1 MSDSKKGRPTG
12 GPEREAGRDTD
23 ESLMPR
29 LSRRKFLSISMLAGG
44 AAIAAPV
51 RSIASPEFEGWPN
64 SFGML
69 TDFTACVGCR
79 SCERA
84 CNEANNMPAPD
95 KPFDDA
101 SVFEEQRWPTAKAL
115 TVVNRY
121 QNTADPSKPVYR
133 KIQCNH
139 CLEPACANA
148 CPIHAYTKTP
158 EGAVIYDK
166 DRCFGCRYCVISC
179 PFNIPAYDY
188 ESPFDA
194 KVVKCILCHGRIKEG
209 KLPACAEACPG
220 GAITFGK
227 RDDLLKLA
235 KKRIAENPGKYID
248 HVYGEREVGGT
259 SWLYLSAVPFE
270 QLGFPTNLPKKPL
283 GELSKGYLST
293 VPVIFTTFPVLFG
306 GIYSMLRN
314 KNAEK
319 DENHDSKN
327 DKHTEVHNG

>member
-1 MSDSKKGRPTG
+1 
-12 GPEREAGRDTD
+12 
-23 ESLMPR
+23 
-29 LSRRKFLSISMLAGG
+29 MLAGG
-44 AAIAAPV
+44 AALVGPTKAK
-51 RSIASPEFEGWPN
+51 ASPEFEGWPN

-84 CNEANNMPAPD
+84 CNEANNLPAPD
-95 KPFDDA
+95 EPFDDP
-101 SVFEEQRWPTAKAL
+101 SVFEEQRWPTAKAY

-121 QNTADPSKPVYR
+121 ENKSDPSKPVYR

-166 DRCFGCRYCVISC
+166 DLCFGCRYCVISC

-188 ESPFDA
+188 ESALDA
-194 KVVKCILCHGRIKEG
+194 RVVKCILCYPRIKEG
-209 KLPACAEACPG
+209 KQPACAEACPG

-259 SWLYLSAVPFE
+259 SWLYISGVPFE
-270 QLGFPTNLPKKPL
+270 QLGFPTNVPKKPL

-314 KNAEK
+314 KDAEQEK
-319 DENHDSKN
+319 DHDKKN
-327 DKHTEVHNG
+327 DKHTEVRNG